1 MTTRDRII
9 EAAEVLFAVNGYDG
23 TSLRDITEQA
33 GVNVA
38 AVNYH
43 FGSKEN
49 LLADLLDRIITPIN
63 EERLELLAA
72 RADDDIDSVLRA
84 FLLPDL
90 HALEK
95 LAGRNPD
102 LPRFVSRMY
111 SENSPLMHRVIGAQF
126 AEVGQRFGTAFAA
139 SLPGHDETEI
149 SFRLSCVVA
158 IVVYLFAGV
167 QAPGM
172 AQLTTGSTEQDLARL
187 LSVTR
192 SIMTAAIEEV
202 ATVRED
208 PPPSLARS
216 RRRVTPD
223 TNQRIERKTF

>member
-1 MTTRDRII
+1 MATRDRII

-49 LLADLLDRIITPIN
+49 LLADLLDRIISPIN

-95 LAGRNPD
+95 LAGRHPD

-126 AEVGQRFGTAFAA
+126 AEVGERFGAAFAA

-192 SIMTAAIEEV
+192 SIMTAVIEEV
-202 ATVRED
+202 ATV
-208 PPPSLARS
+208 
-216 RRRVTPD
+216 
-223 TNQRIERKTF
+223 

>member
-1 MTTRDRII
+1 MATRNRII

-49 LLADLLDRIITPIN
+49 LLAALLDRIISPIN

-72 RADDDIDSVLRA
+72 RANNDIDSVLTA

-90 HALEK
+90 HALEE
-95 LAGRNPD
+95 LRSRNPD

-111 SENSPLMHRVIGAQF
+111 SENSPLMHRVIGGQF
-126 AEVGQRFGTAFAA
+126 AEVRRRFGAAFAS
-139 SLPGHDETEI
+139 SLPGHDEAEI
-149 SFRLSCVVA
+149 SFRISCVVA

-172 AQLTTGSTEQDLARL
+172 AQLTTGSTDQDLARL

-192 SIMTAAIEEV
+192 SIMTAPIEEV
-202 ATVRED
+202 
-208 PPPSLARS
+208 
-216 RRRVTPD
+216 VTM
-223 TNQRIERKTF
+223 

>member
-1 MTTRDRII
+1 MATKDLII
-9 EAAEVLFAVNGYDG
+9 ESAEVLFAVNGYQG
-23 TSLRDITEQA
+23 TSLRDITERA

-43 FGSKEN
+43 FGSKEG
-49 LLADLLDRIITPIN
+49 LLADLLDRIISPIN
-63 EERLELLAA
+63 DERLALLEANEA
-72 RADDDIDSVLRA
+72 HDVESVLTA

-90 HALEK
+90 HALEE
-95 LAGRNPD
+95 LRDRNPD

-126 AEVGQRFGTAFAA
+126 AEVGKQFGAAFAEA
-139 SLPGHDETEI
+139 LPDFDEAEI
-149 SFRLSCVVA
+149 SFRLSCVVG

-172 AQLTTGSTEQDLARL
+172 SPLATGSTNEDLARL

-192 SIMTAAIEEV
+192 SIMTAPVEEV
-202 ATVRED
+202 AEV
-208 PPPSLARS
+208 
-216 RRRVTPD
+216 
-223 TNQRIERKTF
+223 